1 MPPLAVQQSLF
12 CTQVLSHQQPKV
24 RFCLPQN
31 ASQGC
36 ALQSLAQVVVS
47 VSNLALLHGAVVAEA
62 EINPLLVQANGVLA
76 LDGVVIL
83 DNN

>member
-1 MPPLAVQQSLF
+1 MLNHIKGLALI
-12 CTQVLSHQQPKV
+12 
-24 RFCLPQN
+24 RGYRGLPR
-31 ASQGC
+31 GDV
-36 ALQSLAQVVVS
+36 QSLAQVVVA